1 MNACGTVFYVAG
13 ATAVVVLVGW
23 LVGRWRSRK
32 YRPGRAGPDP
42 RLAEAQRRYEAG
54 EITESELPRIEEH
67 VFGR

>member
-1 MNACGTVFYVAG
+1 MAG

-42 RLAEAQRRYEAG
+42 RLAAAQRRYEAG
-54 EITESELPRIEEH
+54 EITESELHRIEEH